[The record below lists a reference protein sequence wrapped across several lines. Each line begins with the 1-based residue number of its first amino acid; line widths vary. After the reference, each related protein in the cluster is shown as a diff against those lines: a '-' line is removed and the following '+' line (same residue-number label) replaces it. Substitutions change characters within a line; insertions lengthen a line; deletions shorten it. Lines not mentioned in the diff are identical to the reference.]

1 MNIDLRLFRWVRSAW
16 APMILSTLGGVAA
29 GVLVIF
35 QARQISRILDSV
47 FLDAR
52 GLADQFPALWVLL
65 GVIILRGVLYFL
77 SDWQAS
83 LAAVRIKST
92 LRMEAIRKLF
102 HHGPGRLKQEQTGEL
117 AATLIEGVEALDP
130 YFSQYLP
137 QLAFSAFIP
146 LAILISVIPVD
157 GLTAVVLAV
166 TAPLIPFFMVL
177 IGSAAGAETKKRW
190 GALSRLSAHF
200 LDSLQG
206 LTTLKAL
213 NQAQQQA
220 TRLEASGERYRLAT
234 MNVLRIT
241 FLSALALELLA
252 TISTAVVAVEIGLR
266 LLYGRIFFE
275 QAFFILLIAPE
286 FYMPLRML
294 GTRFHAGSAGV
305 AAAARIFE
313 ILDQNKDV
321 PGTSLLPAEQ
331 VPDHFEGISL
341 RGVSY
346 CYPDGNSDALEDI
359 SLDIP
364 TGQHVALVG
373 HSGSG
378 KSTLMGLLLK
388 WMEPQSGEIIIG
400 DVGLAR
406 VDRATW
412 FRQIAWVPQRT
423 RLSTGSIAANLRMGK
438 RDATTTQLWEVLEQ
452 VHLADWVAS
461 LPAGLDYMVGE
472 GGRLVSSGQAQ
483 RLAVARALLK
493 DAPFVLLDEPTA
505 HLDPEQETWLVDA
518 MRRLLAGR
526 TSLTIAHRLSTLSES
541 DLIYVL
547 KDGRLVEQGTFAELS
562 KAKGEFNKLLEHV
575 GARG

>member
-16 APMILSTLGGVAA
+16 APLILSTLGGVAA

-400 DVGLAR
+400 DVVLAR

>member
-321 PGTSLLPAEQ
+321 PGTSLLPAGQ

>member
-16 APMILSTLGGVAA
+16 APLILSTLGGVAA

-388 WMEPQSGEIIIG
+388 WMEPQSGEIIMG

-406 VDRATW
+406 VERATW